1 MILQIW
7 HHFILGGGKK
17 EDLGMIACVL
27 ANDVLITNYTFDT
40 LMTHCMKSTISSITS
55 ILALEITLQL

>member
-7 HHFILGGGKK
+7 HHFILGGKKK

-40 LMTHCMKSTISSITS
+40 YD
-55 ILALEITLQL
+55 TLYEKYYF